1 MNQCELVANYIHE
14 HGSITTHEAY
24 FELGITRLASRI
36 HDLAEAGY
44 SFKKESVKVP
54 TRYGG
59 KATVTRYRFNEGSN
73 DES

>member
-1 MNQCELVANYIHE
+1 MNQCEMIAQYIQE

-44 SFKKESVKVP
+44 SIKKESVKVP
-54 TRYGG
+54 TRYGN
-59 KATVTRYRFNEGSN
+59 KTTVTRYRFNEV
-73 DES
+73 EE